1 VQSVVCGRW
10 LRRHGRVAQAVT
22 VVALQWH
29 AVQVG
34 WGVHALLAVSL
45 AAQGRLSTCCTQAP
59 KPWLLTVVV
68 WVVLF

>member
-1 VQSVVCGRW
+1 MQSVVCGRW

-22 VVALQWH
+22 VVVLH

-45 AAQGRLSTCCTQAP
+45 AAQGRLSTLWHAGSLP
-59 KPWLLTVVV
+59 F
-68 WVVLF
+68 VL